1 MSDNKC
7 KCALKITH
15 IGEELFV
22 KALNNDTELASLMTG
37 VEDTAFTAFAESNFS
52 FSDVL
57 FDGEHKIDVL
67 LVPTCDTEK
76 QKAIPIELKLGKSR
90 MQATE
95 SGFGR
100 FLTGYKIETKNN
112 KKKAK
117 GSMVS
122 ILSQKKANENESC
135 ICPLKFENKEIST
148 EWKLIVLTEKIAKP
162 LRDENFWIGL
172 NPPTVFSFENLFK
185 EKKDLLNK
193 IVNELIHNE
202 SYYDEWLKEE

>member
-1 MSDNKC
+1 MSDNEC

-122 ILSQKKANENESC
+122 ILSHRKANEKESRLS
-135 ICPLKFENKEIST
+135 PLKFGDKELCS
-148 EWKLIVLTEKIAKP
+148 EWRLIVLTEEIAESLRSKDFWNNSKP
-162 LRDENFWIGL
+162 PI
-172 NPPTVFSFENLFK
+172 VFSFEKLFENK
-185 EKKDLLNK
+185 QDFLNK
-193 IVNELIHNE
+193 LVEELTTCK
-202 SYYDEWLKEE
+202 SYYAEWLR